1 MLIWHTSFTQ
11 TAHQFF
17 SVLARSLEPTK
28 RNIVSLVGKFY
39 DPLGILAPVVVKFKM
54 FLQTM
59 CEAKLEWDQPLP
71 TDLLSKWQ
79 KLSAGLL
86 EAQTISIPRC
96 CTEQVEE
103 EVISYTL
110 CGFCDASFGAYAAVV
125 YLLMETEKKHS
136 VLRCQDESISPQK
149 TDHST
154 TGTFVCI
161 TPISADDKYFSEF
174 RERIT
179 IVASK
184 LLHRLQGCTLLD
196 TRYR

>member
-1 MLIWHTSFTQ
+1 MPSDTNESEETYTRATLGGSQ
-11 TAHQFF
+11 TLHSGEQKILGARWNVNTDQFVV
-17 SVLARSLEPTK
+17 SLDEIARLARSLEPIK
-28 RNIVSLVGKFY
+28 RNIVSPVGKFY

-71 TDLLSKWQ
+71 TDLLSRWQ

-96 CTEQVEE
+96 CTEQVEG

-125 YLLMETEKKHS
+125 YLLMETERKHS
-136 VLRCQDESISPQK
+136 VRFLAAK
-149 TDHST
+149 T
-154 TGTFVCI
+154 
-161 TPISADDKYFSEF
+161 
-174 RERIT
+174 
-179 IVASK
+179 
-184 LLHRLQGCTLLD
+184 
-196 TRYR
+196 